1 MDMDHVHI
9 RPRSGTRFDRRALFT
24 VLQPNAFPK
33 HLAERIT
40 DHSDANATAA
50 GAFVIYWMRTA
61 VRAHENPALDVA
73 LTAGQRLGVPVFVY
87 HALSEKYPYASD
99 RHHTFILE
107 GARDVEA
114 ECAARGIGY
123 AFHLERPGHRDPA
136 LRTLAARAALVVT
149 ETLPVAPL
157 DWLTDSLAEAASC
170 PVWSVDTACVV
181 PMPLV
186 GKAHTRAFAFRDD
199 TAALRAA
206 RLGVAWTDVATHT
219 PPFVPEPLP
228 FEPVRLADA
237 DVPALVAL
245 CEIDH
250 GVAPVPHT
258 IGGTMA
264 GYGRWREFVSAG
276 RLDRY
281 AAKRNDATIDG
292 VSRMSAYFHY
302 GMVSTFRI
310 VRECVTRGGEGADKY
325 LDELLV
331 WRELAYA
338 FCYWHDAPET
348 LDAIPAWAR
357 DTLARHES
365 DRRTRHSWET
375 LARSG
380 TGDELWDAAQQS
392 LRVHGELHNNVRM
405 TWGKAIPMWSS
416 DATESLERLIDL
428 NHRYAL
434 DGRDPASF
442 GGLLWCLGQFDRPFA
457 PEVAVLGT
465 VRPRRSDEHQRRMN
479 FPAYRAHVSRS
490 AGLSPRVTVIGAGIS
505 GLACART
512 LHDHGIAVT
521 VLDKSRGVGGRL
533 STRREGHWLFDHGAP
548 SMRLDDPRM
557 AQLAA
562 SWLQDAVLDQLSTG
576 ELVGTRGMNTLPKH
590 LATDLIV
597 KTGVHVASLARAGAG
612 WDVVDREGARY
623 ESDIVLLATPAPQAS
638 ALLRTIGETVPLA
651 TSLAEVTMLPCWSSM
666 LVFDGPPPTAVSDA
680 LIGGAL
686 RTDSPLIHRAWRQST
701 RPGRSSDEAWVV
713 HSESGW
719 SAAHVEE
726 EPTEVAARVSA
737 ALRAQLQITGEII
750 HAVSHRW
757 RYARVHTGL
766 ADACVFDETRA
777 LGACGDWGAADAT
790 PRSHPSVERAWRS
803 GIALAGRV
811 LGRATSRSRPA
822 P

>member
-1 MDMDHVHI
+1 LT
-9 RPRSGTRFDRRALFT
+9 S
-24 VLQPNAFPK
+24 VLTSDAFPD

-40 DHSDANATAA
+40 DHSAANASVTN

-73 LTAGQRLGVPVFVY
+73 LTAGQRLGLPVFVY

-114 ECAARGIGY
+114 ECAARGVGY
-123 AFHLERPGHRDPA
+123 AFHLERPGHRGPA

-157 DWLTDSLAEAASC
+157 DWLTDSLAEAVSC
-170 PVWSVDTACVV
+170 AVWSVDTACVV

-186 GKAHTRAFAFRDD
+186 GQVHTRAFAFRDA
-199 TAALRAA
+199 TAGIRAA
-206 RLGVAWTDVATHT
+206 RVQAEWTDVVPSM
-219 PPFVPEPLP
+219 PPFVPDQLP
-228 FEPVRLADA
+228 FEPLRLADA
-237 DVPALVAL
+237 DIPALVAL

-250 GVAPVPHT
+250 GVGPVPHT
-258 IGGTMA
+258 RGGTVA
-264 GYGRWREFVSAG
+264 GYARWREFVGAG

-310 VRECVTRGGEGADKY
+310 VRECAARGGDGPDKY

-348 LDAIPAWAR
+348 LEAIPAWAR
-357 DTLARHES
+357 ETLARHES
-365 DRRTRHSWET
+365 DTRTQHSWET

-380 TGDELWDAAQQS
+380 TGDALWDTAQQS

-434 DGRDPASF
+434 DGRDPSSY
-442 GGLLWCLGQFDRPFA
+442 GGLLWCLGQFDRPFS
-457 PEVAVLGT
+457 PEVKVLGT
-465 VRPRRSDEHQRRMN
+465 VRPRLSDEHRQRMN

-490 AGLSPRVTVIGAGIS
+490 VGRSPRVTVIGAGIS

-512 LHDHGIAVT
+512 LHDHGLAVT
-521 VLDKSRGVGGRL
+521 VLDKSRGVGGRM
-533 STRREGHWLFDHGAP
+533 STRREGRWQFDHGAT
-548 SMRLDDPRM
+548 SIRLDDPRV
-557 AQLAA
+557 ARFAE
-562 SWLQDAVLDQLSTG
+562 SWQQDGVLYPITDG
-576 ELVGTRGMNTLPKH
+576 EFVGMGGMNALPKH
-590 LATDLIV
+590 LARDLTV
-597 KTGVHVASLARAGAG
+597 KTGVHVAAVTRAGAG
-612 WDVVDREGARY
+612 WTVVDGDGV
-623 ESDIVLLATPAPQAS
+623 SSNTDIVLLALPAPQAA
-638 ALLRTIGETVPLA
+638 ALLRTIAEPVAFAPL
-651 TSLAEVTMLPCWSSM
+651 LAGVSMLPCWSSM
-666 LVFDGPPPTAVSDA
+666 IVFDGPPPTRVSDA
-680 LIGGAL
+680 LIGGEL
-686 RTDSPLIHRAWRQST
+686 RTDAPLLHRAWRQSA
-701 RPGRSSDEAWVV
+701 RAGRSPDEAWVV
-713 HSESGW
+713 HSDGAW
-719 SAAHVEE
+719 SAEHVEE
-726 EPTEVAARVSA
+726 EPAVIATRVAE
-737 ALRAQLQITGEII
+737 ALRSQLQIAGDVV
-750 HAVSHRW
+750 HAVAHRW
-757 RYARVHTGL
+757 RYARVQTGL
-766 ADACVFDETRA
+766 DDAYVFDASRGI
-777 LGACGDWGAADAT
+777 GACGDWGAAGAT
-790 PRSHPSVERAWRS
+790 RRSHPSVERAWLS

-811 LGRATSRSRPA
+811 LSRATS
-822 P
+822 

>member
-1 MDMDHVHI
+1 MLKPD
-9 RPRSGTRFDRRALFT
+9 
-24 VLQPNAFPK
+24 AFPD

-40 DHSDANATAA
+40 DHSGADSSATH

-73 LTAGQRLGVPVFVY
+73 LTAGQRLGLPVFVY
-87 HALSEKYPYASD
+87 HALSEQYPYASD

-114 ECAARGIGY
+114 ECAVRGVGY
-123 AFHLERPGHRDPA
+123 AFHLERPGHRGPA

-157 DWLTDSLAEAASC
+157 DWLTDSLAEAVSC
-170 PVWSVDTACVV
+170 AVWSVDTACVV

-186 GKAHTRAFAFRDD
+186 GQVHTRAFAFRDA
-199 TAALRAA
+199 TAGLRAA
-206 RLGVAWTDVATHT
+206 RVQAEWTDVVPST
-219 PPFVPEPLP
+219 PPFVPDHLP

-237 DVPALVAL
+237 DIPALVAL

-250 GVAPVPHT
+250 GVASVPHT
-258 IGGTMA
+258 AGGTVA
-264 GYGRWREFVSAG
+264 GYARWRAFVSTG

-310 VRECVTRGGEGADKY
+310 VRECVARGGDGPEKY

-348 LDAIPAWAR
+348 LEAIPAWAR

-365 DRRTRHSWET
+365 DTRTQYSWET
-375 LARSG
+375 LARGG
-380 TGDELWDAAQQS
+380 TGDALWDTAQQS

-405 TWGKAIPMWSS
+405 TWGKAIPMWSP

-434 DGRDPASF
+434 DGRDPASY

-465 VRPRRSDEHQRRMN
+465 VRPRRSDEHRQRMN
-479 FPAYRAHVSRS
+479 FPAYRAHVGRS
-490 AGLSPRVTVIGAGIS
+490 AGRSPRVTVIGAGIS

-512 LHDHGIAVT
+512 LHDHGLAVS

-533 STRREGHWLFDHGAP
+533 STRREGHWQFDHGAT
-548 SMRLDDPRM
+548 SIRLDDPRV
-557 AQLAA
+557 ARFAE
-562 SWLQDAVLDQLSTG
+562 SWQQDGVLYPITDG
-576 ELVGTRGMNTLPKH
+576 EFVGMGGMNALPKH
-590 LATDLIV
+590 LARDLSV
-597 KTGVHVASLARAGAG
+597 KTGVHVASVARAGAG
-612 WDVVDREGARY
+612 WSVVDRDGV
-623 ESDIVLLATPAPQAS
+623 STNTDIVLLATPAPQAA
-638 ALLRTIGETVPLA
+638 ALLRTIAEPVAFEPL
-651 TSLAEVTMLPCWSSM
+651 LAGVSMLPCWSSM
-666 LVFDGPPPTAVSDA
+666 IVFDGPPPTRVSEA
-680 LIGGAL
+680 LMSGAL
-686 RTDSPLIHRAWRQST
+686 RTDDPQLHRAWRQSA
-701 RPGRSSDEAWVV
+701 RVGRSPDEAWVV
-713 HSESGW
+713 HCDGEW
-719 SAAHVEE
+719 SAEHVEE
-726 EPTEVAARVSA
+726 EPAVIAAKVSE
-737 ALRAQLQITGEII
+737 ALRSQLQIAGNIV
-750 HAVSHRW
+750 HAVAHRW
-757 RYARVHTGL
+757 RYARVQTGL
-766 ADACVFDETRA
+766 DDACVFDASRGI
-777 LGACGDWGAADAT
+777 GACGDWGAAGAT
-790 PRSHPSVERAWRS
+790 RRSHPSVERAWLS
-803 GIALAGRV
+803 GVALAGRV
-811 LGRATSRSRPA
+811 LSRATS
-822 P
+822 